1 MAHNVHDELI
11 FVGYTNG
18 YQILYATE
26 SEGGEGSFYSDTDN
40 DCYIP
45 LYMLKSHAH
54 RLQNTT
60 DMNVTLDKLKQ
71 AQLAASE
78 RGTSDVD

>member
-1 MAHNVHDELI
+1 MIEKSQDKLV

-18 YQILYATE
+18 HQILYGAK
-26 SEGGEGSFYSDTDN
+26 SQGGEGSFYSDTDN

-54 RLQNTT
+54 RLQSTT
-60 DMNVTLDKLKQ
+60 NMTVTLDRLRE
-71 AQLAASE
+71 AQ
-78 RGTSDVD
+78 RPDV

>member
-1 MAHNVHDELI
+1 MQDKLI

-18 YQILYATE
+18 NQILYATGIN
-26 SEGGEGSFYSDTDN
+26 GGEGSFYADTDN

-54 RLQNTT
+54 RLQSTSN
-60 DMNVTLDKLKQ
+60 MSVTLDKLKK
-71 AQLAASE
+71 AQKLGA
-78 RGTSDVD
+78 

>member
-1 MAHNVHDELI
+1 MKSVPEQKTMKDELI

-18 YQILYATE
+18 NQILYATE
-26 SEGGEGSFYSDTDN
+26 INGWEGSFYADTDN

-54 RLQNTT
+54 RLQSTSN
-60 DMNVTLDKLKQ
+60 MHVTLEKLKK
-71 AQLAASE
+71 AQKLDA
-78 RGTSDVD
+78 

>member
-1 MAHNVHDELI
+1 MKSVIEQKTMQDELI

-18 YQILYATE
+18 NQILYATE
-26 SEGGEGSFYSDTDN
+26 AEGGEGSFYSSTDN

-54 RLQNTT
+54 RLQNTSN
-60 DMNVTLDKLKQ
+60 MNVTLEKLKK
-71 AQLAASE
+71 AQKLVE
-78 RGTSDVD
+78 

>member
-1 MAHNVHDELI
+1 MKSVLEQKTMQDELI

-26 SEGGEGSFYSDTDN
+26 ADGGEGSFYSDTDN

-54 RLQNTT
+54 RLQSTSNM
-60 DMNVTLDKLKQ
+60 DVTLDKLKK
-71 AQLAASE
+71 AQK
-78 RGTSDVD
+78 SDA